1 MLRTWC
7 SATGRRIAVPRTDI
21 LRAACA
27 AALAAV
33 VFGSSG
39 TGRAALIVRG
49 PDTAVPAVE
58 DVSAVAQDAPVAA
71 VPPFLLLAATDPA
84 AARAQMTA
92 EDAARYTRIFALQAT
107 GDLDAADAEI
117 RQLRDRRLMG
127 HVERQRLLL
136 PGRKAS
142 YDELAGWLARY
153 ADHAGAERIHTL
165 AVRRQP
171 AGQKAP
177 RSPVDV
183 DRLQGSLER
192 LAGARP
198 RSSEDEGDEDAI
210 QSVAP
215 SSRSGRGGGGVAVT
229 GRIADLIAAGKPAAA
244 LALLND
250 TQYSRH
256 LETAQYDAA
265 RARIAAA
272 LYYGGDVRT
281 ALSLA
286 GASAE
291 RSGDRVPLAHWIAG
305 LASWRLKQVE
315 QADAHFT
322 AMVRAAP
329 SSPWQMA
336 AAAFWAARMEVRL
349 GRKAEARGYLQL
361 AARYPH
367 TFYGLLAGRSLGVA
381 APLRWDMP
389 DLTGRHL
396 AALAAHPAGARAIG
410 LLQAGR
416 KDMAE
421 RELRRVHPRGDRL
434 AAEALLLLGDRA
446 GLPGLALQVGNA
458 VSGPDGAPY
467 DAALFPLPYWT
478 PRNGFSLDRA
488 LIFAVMRQESRFDPT
503 MVSPA
508 GALGLMQIMPST
520 AQHVR
525 ERHDD
530 IEGEDTERSALFDT
544 AINMDLGQRYLAE
557 LLAMPEVGNN
567 LVHLAAAYNAGP
579 GNALRWR
586 RETLASVSDPLLYVE
601 SIPFAETRD
610 YVHKVLANYWAYRMR
625 LGQGLESLDAVAA
638 GRWPVYMPEDGRLA
652 QGPQALDKQVAQTPD
667 N

>member
-1 MLRTWC
+1 M
-7 SATGRRIAVPRTDI
+7 
-21 LRAACA
+21 
-27 AALAAV
+27 ALVAAV
-33 VFGSSG
+33 LGPPG
-39 TGRAALIVRG
+39 TSRAALIIRG
-49 PDTAVPAVE
+49 PDAVASALGAGSAGEDSAPAVPIASASIVPVAPAAVPALAE
-58 DVSAVAQDAPVAA
+58 GPSP
-71 VPPFLLLAATDPA
+71 LLLAADDPA
-84 AARAQMTA
+84 AVRAQVPA
-92 EDAARYTRIFALQAT
+92 EDAARYRRIFALQAA
-107 GDLDAADAEI
+107 GDLDGADAEI
-117 RQLRDRRLMG
+117 RRLRDRRLMG

-136 PGRKAS
+136 PGRKAT

-177 RSPVDV
+177 RSPVEP
-183 DRLQGSLER
+183 DRPHRSPER
-192 LAGARP
+192 LAGAPP
-198 RSSEDEGDEDAI
+198 RTPQEDEDDALA
-210 QSVAP
+210 VAP
-215 SSRSGRGGGGVAVT
+215 SSRSGRGRGGVAVT

-250 TQYSRH
+250 AQYSRH
-256 LETAQYDAA
+256 LEPAQYDAA

-272 LYYGGDVRT
+272 LYYAGDVRT
-281 ALSLA
+281 AQSLA
-286 GASAE
+286 TASAE
-291 RSGDRVPLAHWIAG
+291 RSGDRVPLAHWVAG
-305 LASWRLKQVE
+305 LTAWRLKQTE
-315 QADAHFT
+315 RADAHFT
-322 AMVRAAP
+322 AMVKAAP

-349 GRKAEARGYLQL
+349 GRKVEARGYLQL

-367 TFYGLLAGRSLGVA
+367 TFYGLLAGRSLGVMN
-381 APLRWDMP
+381 PLRWDMP

-396 AALAAHPAGARAIG
+396 AALAANPAGARAIG

-434 AAEALLLLGDRA
+434 VAEAMLLLGDRA

-458 VSGPDGAPY
+458 VSAPDGAPY

-478 PRNGFSLDRA
+478 PRNGFTVDRA
-488 LIFAVMRQESRFDPT
+488 LVFGVMRQESRFDRT

-508 GALGLMQIMPST
+508 GALGLMQIMPAT

-544 AINMDLGQRYLAE
+544 AINMELGQRYLAE

-567 LVHLAAAYNAGP
+567 LIHLAAAYNAGP

-586 RETLASVSDPLLYVE
+586 RDTLAGISDPLLYVE

-610 YVHKVLANYWAYRMR
+610 YVQKVLANYWAYRMR
-625 LGQGLESLDAVAA
+625 LGQAVDSLDAVAA
-638 GRWPVYMPEDGRLA
+638 GRWPVYMPQDVH
-652 QGPQALDKQVAQTPD
+652 PTQVAQTPD

>member
-1 MLRTWC
+1 M
-7 SATGRRIAVPRTDI
+7 A
-21 LRAACA
+21 
-27 AALAAV
+27 
-33 VFGSSG
+33 G
-39 TGRAALIVRG
+39 TSRAALIVRG
-49 PDTAVPAVE
+49 PDAAVPAVLAGSAEGDSTPDSTAAAAPAAE
-58 DVSAVAQDAPVAA
+58 DVS
-71 VPPFLLLAATDPA
+71 PFLLLATDDPA
-84 AARAQMTA
+84 AAGAQMTV
-92 EDAARYTRIFALQAT
+92 EDAARYRRIFDLLTAGDQA
-107 GDLDAADAEI
+107 AAEAEV
-117 RQLRDRRLMG
+117 RLLGDRRLLG
-127 HVERQRLLL
+127 HVERHRLLL
-136 PGRKAS
+136 PGRKAG

-177 RSPVDV
+177 RSPVEA

-198 RSSEDEGDEDAI
+198 RAAEEEEGEDAD
-210 QSVAP
+210 SLAVAP
-215 SSRSGRGGGGVAVT
+215 SSRSGRGRGGVAVT

-256 LETAQYDAA
+256 LEPAQYDAA

-272 LYYGGDVRT
+272 LYYAGDVRT
-281 ALSLA
+281 ALTLA
-286 GASAE
+286 AASAE
-291 RSGDRVPLAHWIAG
+291 RSGDRVLQAHWIAG
-305 LASWRLKQVE
+305 LAAWRLKQTE
-315 QADAHFT
+315 RADAHFT
-322 AMVRAAP
+322 AMVKAAP

-367 TFYGLLAGRSLGVA
+367 TFYGLVAGRALGLA
-381 APLRWDMP
+381 DPLHWDMP
-389 DLTGRHL
+389 VLTGGHL
-396 AALAAHPAGARAIG
+396 AALAGHPAGARAIG

-416 KDMAE
+416 KDLAE
-421 RELRRVHPRGDRL
+421 MELRRVHPRGDRL
-434 AAEALLLLGDRA
+434 VAEAMLLLGDRA
-446 GLPGLALQVGNA
+446 GLPRLSLQVGNA
-458 VSGPDGAPY
+458 VSAPDGATY
-467 DAALFPLPYWT
+467 DSALFPLPHWT
-478 PRNGFSLDRA
+478 PRNGFILDRA
-488 LIFAVMRQESRFDPT
+488 LIFAVMRQESRFDPA
-503 MVSPA
+503 MVSSA
-508 GALGLMQIMPST
+508 GALGLMQIMPAT

-530 IEGEDTERSALFDT
+530 IDGEDTERSALFNT
-544 AINMDLGQRYLAE
+544 AINMELGQRYLAE
-557 LLAMPEVGNN
+557 LMGMGDVATN
-567 LVHLAAAYNAGP
+567 LVHLTAAYNAGP

-586 RETLASVSDPLLYVE
+586 RDTLAGISDPLLYVE

-610 YVHKVLANYWAYRMR
+610 YVQKVLANYWAYRMR

-638 GRWPVYMPEDGRLA
+638 GRWPVYMPQDVHPT
-652 QGPQALDKQVAQTPD
+652 QMSKTLDKQVAQTPD